1 MKSITIAGNIGRDA
15 ETRSTPGG
23 DKVTGFTVAV
33 DDGFGERKRTLWFDC
48 AIWGNRG
55 EKLATYLTKGSKVAV
70 SGDFSTH
77 EKDGKT
83 YLKVKVAEV
92 TLQGGGERRDEQ
104 RDSGSDYNGTGARG
118 GAPAGGAPGGGF
130 DDLDDIP
137 FAPEWR

>member
-1 MKSITIAGNIGRDA
+1 MKTITIAGNIGRDA

-83 YLKVKVAEV
+83 YLKVKVSEV
-92 TLQGGGERRDEQ
+92 TLQGGGERRDDQ
-104 RDSGSDYNGTGARG
+104 RDSGGDYNSTGARG
-118 GAPAGGAPGGGF
+118 GAPAGA
-130 DDLDDIP
+130 DRDQLDDEIP
-137 FAPEWR
+137 F

>member
-1 MKSITIAGNIGRDA
+1 MKTITIAGNIGRDA
-15 ETRSTPGG
+15 ETRSTPSG

-55 EKLATYLTKGSKVAV
+55 EKLASYLTKGSKVAV

-92 TLQGGGERRDEQ
+92 TLQGGGERRDDQ
-104 RDSGSDYNGTGARG
+104 RDSGSDYNSTGNRG
-118 GAPAGGAPGGGF
+118 GAPAGGARGAL
-130 DDLDDIP
+130 DDLDDEVP
-137 FAPEWR
+137 F

>member
-1 MKSITIAGNIGRDA
+1 MKTITIAGNIGRDA

-83 YLKVKVAEV
+83 YLKVKVSEV
-92 TLQGGGERRDEQ
+92 TLQGGGEQ
-104 RDSGSDYNGTGARG
+104 RGGGSERGPAPGG
-118 GAPAGGAPGGGF
+118 GAPAGGVRGGLD
-130 DDLDDIP
+130 DDLDDEVP
-137 FAPEWR
+137 F